1 MYKFLPFLC
10 TVLLWASCGKQV
22 DNSLGKTV
30 FRMNF
35 APGLSTL
42 DPAYARD
49 QGAIWMCGQLY
60 NGLVEFDES
69 LEITAAL
76 AQDYTLSEDG
86 TIYTFILK
94 EGVQFHQDPLFGKE
108 GTRSVTAEDVRYS
121 FTRICDPAVA
131 SSGFWI
137 FNGKIQGLDAYRNG
151 ETDRISGFEVVDGR
165 TFRVHLERPFPPFL
179 GTLAMAYGYVIPKE
193 VVEHYGKD
201 FRNHPIGTGPFR
213 FSSWDEGTSLVL
225 LRNENYFE
233 AGLPY
238 LDAVQ
243 VRFVRDRLSEFAEFT
258 QGNFDFVNQ
267 LDKAAKDEVF
277 LPDGSIKPSY
287 AAAYQFDRSPQLNTE
302 FIGIMVDDSIAA
314 AHNSPLRDRRVRQ
327 ALNLAIDREKLV
339 DYLLNGN
346 GYPASAGMMPRG
358 MPGFDSTVVQGYRYD
373 PDQAVRLLAEA
384 GYPGGKG
391 LPVLSLKSNPN
402 YQVVMEFLQKSFERI
417 GVTMQIDNM
426 DGGTLRTKAK
436 QGEIDLWRA
445 SWIADY
451 PDGENYLGLFYSG
464 NIPPNGANRMRYSN
478 PAFDSLYVEALH
490 TTDDSTRLAL
500 YQAMENIVLPDAP
513 VILLYYDKILRMV
526 QPNVKGLKTNAM
538 NMLFLK
544 EVRKESVTP

>member
-22 DNSLGKTV
+22 DNSVGKTV

-60 NGLVEFDES
+60 NGLVEFNEE
-69 LEITAAL
+69 LEITPSL
-76 AQDYTLSEDG
+76 AESYTLSEDG
-86 TIYTFILK
+86 TVYTFSLK
-94 EGVQFHQDPLFGKE
+94 KGIQFHSDPLLGE
-108 GTRSVTAEDVRYS
+108 GGTRELTAEDVGYS

-137 FNGKIQGLDAYRNG
+137 FNGKIQGLDAYRAG
-151 ETDRISGFEVVDGR
+151 EVGAISGFEVVNQD
-165 TFRVHLERPFPPFL
+165 TFRIHLERPFPPFL
-179 GTLAMAYGYVIPKE
+179 GTLAMAYGYVVPHE

-213 FSSWDEGTSLVL
+213 LSAWDEGTSLVL
-225 LRNENYFE
+225 LRNESYFE
-233 AGLPY
+233 TGLPY

-258 QGNFDFVNQ
+258 QGNFDFVND
-267 LDKAAKDEVF
+267 LDKAAKDEIF

-287 AAAYQFDRSPQLNTE
+287 LENYQFYRSPQLNTE
-302 FIGIMVDDSIAA
+302 FIGIMVDDSIAQ
-314 AHNSPLRDRRVRQ
+314 AHGSPLQDRRVRQ

-358 MPGFDSTVVQGYRYD
+358 IPGFDSTVVQGYRYD

-384 GYPGGKG
+384 GYPGGRG

-402 YQVVMEFLQKSFERI
+402 YQAVMEFLQKSFERI

-490 TTDDSTRLAL
+490 TTNDSIRLDL
-500 YQAMENIVLPDAP
+500 YQRMENIVLPDAP
-513 VILLYYDKILRMV
+513 VILLYYDKILRMA
-526 QPNVKGLKTNAM
+526 QPNIKGLKTNAM

-544 EVRKESVTP
+544 EVKKD